1 MSERVE
7 VVLGDYRELRL
18 DAVDGPTLFIGNPPF
33 VRHHGI
39 APRWKVRLVES
50 GLAGGS
56 GLRAVGRARPRLA
69 AATAHPRL
77 CALRRRVGA
86 GGGLAGLLGPHAY
99 VR

>member
-56 GLRAVGRARPRLA
+56 GLRAVGRARLTPV
-69 AATAHPRL
+69 
-77 CALRRRVGA
+77 ALPLRTRAYMRTETPG
-86 GGGLAGLLGPHAY
+86 GGGLVGLLGPRAY